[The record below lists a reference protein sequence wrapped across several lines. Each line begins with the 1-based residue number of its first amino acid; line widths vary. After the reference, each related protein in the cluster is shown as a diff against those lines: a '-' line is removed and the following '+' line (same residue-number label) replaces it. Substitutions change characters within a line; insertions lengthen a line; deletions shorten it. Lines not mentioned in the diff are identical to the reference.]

1 MIKYVGFVR
10 KEGNMIGLERGIVKL
25 CAHDCMWSDLGA
37 QYCQRIKAA
46 LGDLAI
52 EVAHVGST
60 SIPGLCAKP
69 IIDVA
74 VAVHSFDAQIVSLME
89 AAGFWHR
96 PANDNEWQLFFV
108 LGEGEWRTA
117 HIHVVKHMSME
128 WRNYI
133 NFKAYLT
140 EFPEVRK
147 AYAALKTELAQRYA
161 NDRNAYTDAKA
172 DFISHTLSKAMV
184 WSYLGKQIEGEI
196 DRPIGY
202 LHVKGDKQLRY
213 PVNYGYIPGVL
224 GGDGEELDVYFL
236 GEQQPLQAFSVK
248 VIEFVHRADDVED
261 KLVACPLDHDYD
273 VSEICR
279 EIYFQEKFYETTVE
293 TIDGQKLHISNGE
306 RNGN

>member
-1 MIKYVGFVR
+1 ML
-10 KEGNMIGLERGIVKL
+10 GLERGTVRL
-25 CAHDCMWSDLGA
+25 CAHEHAWEDLGV
-37 QYCQRIKAA
+37 QYCARIKSA
-46 LGDLAI
+46 LGELA
-52 EVAHVGST
+52 VAVEHVGST
-60 SIPGLCAKP
+60 SVPGLCAKP

-140 EFPEVRK
+140 EFPVVRNS
-147 AYAALKTELAQRYA
+147 YGALKTELAQRYP
-161 NDRNAYTDAKA
+161 NDRNAYTESKA
-172 DFISHTLSKAMV
+172 DFIKYTLRKAMV
-184 WSYLGKQIEGEI
+184 WSYLGKQIEAEI

-202 LHVKGDKQLRY
+202 LHVKGSKQLLY

-224 GGDGEELDVYFL
+224 GGDVEELDVYCL
-236 GEQQPLQAFSVK
+236 GEKQPLERFSGR
-248 VIEFVHRADDVED
+248 VIAIVHRADDVED
-261 KLVACPLDHDYD
+261 KLVACPLDRDFDAH
-273 VSEICR
+273 EICR
-279 EIYFQEKFYETTVE
+279 EIYFQERFYDTTVE
-293 TIDGQKLHISNGE
+293 TVDGQKLHISNGE
-306 RNGN
+306 KNGN